1 MACGVFFLIHLF
13 VFGYVGCPLLHRLF
27 SDCGAWASHALA
39 SLVRDPALEADP
51 ALEGGAALERGL
63 S

>member
-1 MACGVFFLIHLF
+1 MF
-13 VFGYVGCPLLHRLF
+13 VFGCVGCPLLQRIF

-39 SLVRDPALEADP
+39 SFVGGAALEGAPALEA
-51 ALEGGAALERGL
+51 GAALERGL

>member
-1 MACGVFFLIHLF
+1 M
-13 VFGYVGCPLLHRLF
+13 LHRLF

-39 SLVRDPALEADP
+39 SLVGDPALEA
-51 ALEGGAALERGL
+51 GAALERGL